1 VREGSRR
8 GAGSGLAHHQGGTR
22 VLDRY
27 IPYVSRSFRLR
38 SAANDKSFAN
48 QDRPIS
54 AVSSWLSSGRSPLSS
69 LLSKRLVA
77 SLSLAS
83 LSIVLSLIPFVFL
96 QISNAVSA
104 TIGGIRTLIQTEVRS
119 ANTVIQTAFKGIN
132 AVSSV
137 VVSALSI
144 PDPSHSFSQL
154 R

>member
-1 VREGSRR
+1 
-8 GAGSGLAHHQGGTR
+8 
-22 VLDRY
+22 
-27 IPYVSRSFRLR
+27 
-38 SAANDKSFAN
+38 
-48 QDRPIS
+48 
-54 AVSSWLSSGRSPLSS
+54 LSS